1 MIKEVEL
8 ELLEEIE
15 SISFLFDN
23 YISIIEN
30 NGRAFISGNNKKVDE
45 YASSKLESALIDGI
59 RYFDPVELKGIFPK
73 SILIN
78 VLTFE

>member
-1 MIKEVEL
+1 MNKEVEL

-23 YISIIEN
+23 YISIIEID
-30 NGRAFISGNNKKVDE
+30 GRAFISGNDKKIDE
-45 YASSKLESALIDGI
+45 YAASKLESVSIDGT